1 MVACFVNS
9 LVRMTANSNIR
20 LGIVGCGRVTETRHL
35 PALRCLKG
43 AEVVAL
49 ADISVDRLNKVADLF
64 NIKSRYV
71 NYQRLLEDSSIHA
84 VAVCAPAHS
93 HVQVALNVVSAGK
106 HLFIEKPLGL
116 RLDDADLLIDRVKS
130 SRLKAIVGFN
140 LRRHRLIEQAR
151 QILQKSDFGKLQMIR
166 SVLSGYHEDVPEW
179 RKRRESGGGVLFEQ
193 AVHHFDLWRYL
204 LGSEIEEVSA
214 ISRSAKWDDETA
226 TVTARLTNGVL
237 ASSAFSQVAKACNE
251 VEIYG
256 DERWLRVDCYRFDG
270 LEHASSL
277 SQPGSV
283 KSRLKN
289 IGSTLRALPR
299 GILGLRYDGDFVDSY
314 RAEWRHFVD
323 AIRNDTPI
331 ESTLEDGR
339 SALQAALAAVKSL
352 RTGTSVKVCP
362 ASVAR
367 EQASGAAFT

>member
-1 MVACFVNS
+1 MTVAPS
-9 LVRMTANSNIR
+9 IR
-20 LGIVGCGRVTETRHL
+20 LAIVGCGRVTETLHL
-35 PALRCLKG
+35 PSLQQVAG
-43 AEVVAL
+43 VEVVAL
-49 ADISVDRLNKVADLF
+49 SDVSAERLNKLADRF
-64 NIKSRYV
+64 HIKERHVS
-71 NYQRLLEDSSIHA
+71 YQPVLENASVDA
-84 VAVCAPAHS
+84 VAVCVPAHS
-93 HVQVALNVVSAGK
+93 HVQVALDVVSAGK
-106 HLFIEKPLGL
+106 HLFIEKPLAL
-116 RLDDADLLIDRVKS
+116 RLDDADLLIDRVKN
-130 SRLKAIVGFN
+130 SRLKAMVGFN
-140 LRRHRLIEQAR
+140 LRRHRLIQQAR

-226 TVTARLTNGVL
+226 TVTARLTNGML

-270 LEHASSL
+270 LEHASSM

-283 KSRLKN
+283 KSRLKS
-289 IGSTLRALPR
+289 IGTTLRALPR
-299 GILGLRYDGDFVDSY
+299 GILGLRYDGDFFDSY

-352 RTGTSVKVCP
+352 TTGTLVKVCP

-367 EQASGAAFT
+367 EQASDAALFSSNSQLDGE